1 MAEYRYQI
9 IMTNREHIVVEG
21 VEHVASFDEEEIIL
35 ETKMGVLLLRGK
47 DLHITQLN
55 LEEGNLIVEGLCKA
69 IDFTEEKSSRGFKGK
84 GKSLLNR
91 LLK

>member
-1 MAEYRYQI
+1 MAENRYQI

-21 VEHVASFDEEEIIL
+21 VEHVASFDEEEIVL
-35 ETKMGVLLLRGK
+35 ETKLGLLVLKGEN
-47 DLHITQLN
+47 LHIIQLN

-69 IDFTEEKSSRGFKGK
+69 VDFTDDKAARGLRGK
-84 GKSLLNR
+84 GKSFINR